1 MNTIESTVKYI
12 RSKNAGPFWLTIDAF
27 CNNVEDT
34 ERVAA
39 AFENNR
45 AKIAADFQ
53 VKSEDLQIYCL
64 KNIFVARSACLA
76 FPLRAVATSGICT
89 VVSSTSLCWTFPA
102 ERPRKYNRRKIRCFR
117 PSLVL

>member
-27 CNNVEDT
+27 CNYVEDT

-64 KNIFVARSACLA
+64 KNIFVAKISLPRVPIEGS
-76 FPLRAVATSGICT
+76 RNERDMHGGQQY
-89 VVSSTSLCWTFPA
+89 VSLLDIPC
-102 ERPRKYNRRKIRCFR
+102 
-117 PSLVL
+117 

>member
-53 VKSEDLQIYCL
+53 DLLPEENLCG
-64 KNIFVARSACLA
+64 KNQPAPRSH
-76 FPLRAVATSGICT
+76 
-89 VVSSTSLCWTFPA
+89 
-102 ERPRKYNRRKIRCFR
+102 
-117 PSLVL
+117 

>member
-64 KNIFVARSACLA
+64 KNIFVAKISLPRVPIEGSRNERDMHGGQQYVSL
-76 FPLRAVATSGICT
+76 LGIPC
-89 VVSSTSLCWTFPA
+89 
-102 ERPRKYNRRKIRCFR
+102 
-117 PSLVL
+117 

>member
-27 CNNVEDT
+27 CNNLEDT

-64 KNIFVARSACLA
+64 KNIFVAKISLPRVPIEGS
-76 FPLRAVATSGICT
+76 RNERDMHGGQQY
-89 VVSSTSLCWTFPA
+89 VSLLDIPC
-102 ERPRKYNRRKIRCFR
+102 
-117 PSLVL
+117 

>member
-64 KNIFVARSACLA
+64 KNIFVAKISLHRVPIEGS
-76 FPLRAVATSGICT
+76 RNERDMHGGQQY
-89 VVSSTSLCWTFPA
+89 VSLLDIPC
-102 ERPRKYNRRKIRCFR
+102 
-117 PSLVL
+117 

>member
-64 KNIFVARSACLA
+64 KNIFVAKISLPRVPIEGS
-76 FPLRAVATSGICT
+76 RNERHIHGGQRY
-89 VVSSTSLCWTFPA
+89 VSLLDIPC
-102 ERPRKYNRRKIRCFR
+102 
-117 PSLVL
+117 

>member
-64 KNIFVARSACLA
+64 KNIFVAKISLPRVPIEGSCNE
-76 FPLRAVATSGICT
+76 RDMHGGQQY
-89 VVSSTSLCWTFPA
+89 VSLLDIPC
-102 ERPRKYNRRKIRCFR
+102 
-117 PSLVL
+117 

>member
-64 KNIFVARSACLA
+64 KNIFVAKISLPRVPIEGSRNERDLH
-76 FPLRAVATSGICT
+76 GGQQY
-89 VVSSTSLCWTFPA
+89 VSLLDIPC
-102 ERPRKYNRRKIRCFR
+102 
-117 PSLVL
+117 